1 MAPSLPVFSA
11 VKLQSYLFRIP
22 LFTRIVIFIILILS
36 LFSHIS
42 AWNLQEWG
50 ALIPN
55 KIELSSMYRTNTF
68 PLVHIGLLHA
78 VSNVLALTPL
88 LERFEVEYGTL
99 TSLAL
104 FFGPVST
111 IPALL
116 YTLVER
122 VILRMNTSVLGASI
136 WVFTLLGM
144 EAVKT
149 HRINPF
155 FMIGTTPIPTLI
167 TPIILALF
175 ISVMVANTSFLG
187 HLCGLA
193 FGYGW
198 GFGYLQFL
206 APPEWGL
213 RWIEGKLITFGR
225 LPHYISVEQ
234 KTNGRFGVLPTV
246 NQNIMTQGIPVSNFV
261 ANMQR
266 H

>member
-1 MAPSLPVFSA
+1 M
-11 VKLQSYLFRIP
+11 
-22 LFTRIVIFIILILS
+22 
-36 LFSHIS
+36 
-42 AWNLQEWG
+42 
-50 ALIPN
+50 
-55 KIELSSMYRTNTF
+55 
-68 PLVHIGLLHA
+68 
-78 VSNVLALTPL
+78 
-88 LERFEVEYGTL
+88 ERFEAKYGTL
-99 TSLAL
+99 TTVAL
-104 FFGPVST
+104 FFGPIST
-111 IPALL
+111 FPALL

-122 VILRMNTSVLGASI
+122 VILRMSTSVLGASI

-149 HRINPF
+149 HRINPY

-198 GFGYLQFL
+198 GFGYFQFL

-213 RWIEGKLITFGR
+213 RWIEGKLSLSER
-225 LPHYISVEQ
+225 LPHYVSVEQ
-234 KTNGRFGVLPTV
+234 KTHGRFGVLPSV
-246 NQNIMTQGIPVSNFV
+246 NQNVMIHGGPTPNYVPNI
-261 ANMQR
+261 QR